1 MISNSI
7 KIKGVLFDMDGTVL
21 DSEHLFEKAQIKLL
35 KKFQID
41 VSRLELLEFKGMSYK
56 DFYPRFISKFNLNQD
71 IDYLRNML
79 RNFLHKTMETELK
92 FIDGFENFF
101 KTRIINKGFKVGL
114 VTNTTRLSYSKIQTC
129 INIDDYFDYVL
140 TVNEVPK
147 PKPSPAPYL
156 HAMQNLK
163 LNYFE
168 TIILEDSKMGLI
180 SANNSNAT
188 VIGLTTSLNYN
199 EIKEID
205 KNINVCKSYNEVD
218 EYFQN
223 I

>member
-1 MISNSI
+1 MTSNSN
-7 KIKGVLFDMDGTVL
+7 KIEGVLFDMDGTVL
-21 DSEHLFEKAQIKLL
+21 DSEHLFDKAQIKLL
-35 KKFQID
+35 KKFKID
-41 VSRLELLEFKGMSYK
+41 VSRSELLEFKGMSYK
-56 DFYPRFISKFNLNQD
+56 DFYPCFMNKFNLNQD
-71 IDYLRNML
+71 VDYLRNML

-101 KTRIINKGFKVGL
+101 KTRIINKGFKIGL
-114 VTNTTRLSYSKIQTC
+114 VTNTTRLSYRKIQTC

-168 TIILEDSKMGLI
+168 TIILEDSKTGLI
-180 SANNSNAT
+180 SAKNSNAQ
-188 VIGLTTSLNYN
+188 VIGLTTSLNSN

-205 KNINVCKSYNEVD
+205 KNINVCKSYKEVD
-218 EYFQN
+218 EHFKH